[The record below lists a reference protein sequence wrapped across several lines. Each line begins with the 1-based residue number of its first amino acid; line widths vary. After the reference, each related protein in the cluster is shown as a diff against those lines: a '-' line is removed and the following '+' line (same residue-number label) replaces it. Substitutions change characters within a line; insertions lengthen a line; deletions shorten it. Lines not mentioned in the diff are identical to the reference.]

1 MNHLKTA
8 IFLALLTAL
17 LIFLGGAIGGKTGM
31 VVALGFAGVM
41 NFLAYWYSDKI
52 VLSMYG
58 AQEVGPAQAPE
69 LYAIVQ
75 ELAQRAAIP
84 MPRVYIIPTESP
96 NAFATGRDPK
106 HAAVAATQGILRIL
120 NRDELMGVM
129 AHELGHVIHR
139 DTLIATIAATIAGA
153 ISMLANWLQWA
164 VLFGMGR
171 GDDEEGPGLAG
182 GLIMAIIAP
191 IAATLVQMAVSRSRE
206 FLADEAGAQL
216 SGKPLA
222 LASALAKLH
231 HAAHAVPMDAN
242 PATSH
247 LFIVNPL
254 SAGSLLSLFSTHPP
268 VEERIARLRA
278 MAGGR

>member
-1 MNHLKTA
+1 MNQLKTT

-17 LIFLGGAIGGKTGM
+17 LVFLGGAMGGKTGM
-31 VVALGFAGVM
+31 VMALGLAGIM

-58 AQEVGPAQAPE
+58 AQEVGPAEAPE
-69 LYAIVQ
+69 LYGIVQ
-75 ELAQRAAIP
+75 ELAQRAGIP

-96 NAFATGRDPK
+96 NAFATGRSPK

-164 VLFGMGR
+164 VIFGMGR

-182 GLIMAIIAP
+182 GLIMAIVAP

-222 LASALAKLH
+222 LASALGKLQQ
-231 HAAHAVPMDAN
+231 AAHMMPMDAN

-254 SAGSLLSLFSTHPP
+254 SGGSILALFSTHPP
-268 VEERIARLRA
+268 VEERIARLKA
-278 MAGGR
+278 MAGR

>member
-1 MNHLKTA
+1 MNQFKTA
-8 IFLALLTAL
+8 ILLALLTAL
-17 LIFLGGAIGGKTGM
+17 LVFLGGAMGGKTGM
-31 VVALGFAGVM
+31 VVALGLAGVM

-58 AQEVGPAQAPE
+58 AQEVGPAEAPE
-69 LYAIVQ
+69 LYGIVR
-75 ELAQRAAIP
+75 ELAQRAGIP

-96 NAFATGRDPK
+96 NAFATGRSPQ

-120 NRDELMGVM
+120 SRDELMGVM

-139 DTLIATIAATIAGA
+139 DTLIATIVATMAGA

-164 VLFGMGR
+164 VIFGMGR

-206 FLADEAGAQL
+206 FLADEAGARL
-216 SGKPLA
+216 SEKPLG
-222 LASALAKLH
+222 LASALAKLQQSTQRM
-231 HAAHAVPMDAN
+231 PMDAN
-242 PATSH
+242 PATAH

-254 SAGSLLSLFSTHPP
+254 SSSSVLALFSTHPP
-268 VEERIARLRA
+268 VEERIARLKA
-278 MAGGR
+278 MASR

>member
-1 MNHLKTA
+1 MNQLKTT

-17 LIFLGGAIGGKTGM
+17 LVFLGGAMGGKTGM
-31 VVALGFAGVM
+31 VMALGLAGIM

-58 AQEVGPAQAPE
+58 AQEVGPAEAPE
-69 LYAIVQ
+69 LYGIVQ
-75 ELAQRAAIP
+75 ELAQRAGIP

-96 NAFATGRDPK
+96 NAFATGRSPK

-164 VLFGMGR
+164 VIFGMGR

-182 GLIMAIIAP
+182 GLIMAIVAP

-222 LASALAKLH
+222 LASALGKLQQ
-231 HAAHAVPMDAN
+231 AAHMMPMDAN

-247 LFIVNPL
+247 LFIVSPL
-254 SAGSLLSLFSTHPP
+254 SGSNVLALFSTHPP
-268 VEERIARLRA
+268 VEERIARLKA
-278 MAGGR
+278 MAGR

>member
-1 MNHLKTA
+1 MNQLKTT

-17 LIFLGGAIGGKTGM
+17 LVFLGGAMGGKTGM
-31 VVALGFAGVM
+31 VMALGLAGIM

-58 AQEVGPAQAPE
+58 AQEVGPAEAPE
-69 LYAIVQ
+69 LYGIVQ
-75 ELAQRAAIP
+75 ELAQRAGIP

-96 NAFATGRDPK
+96 NAFATGRSPK

-182 GLIMAIIAP
+182 GLIMAIVAP

-222 LASALAKLH
+222 LASALGKLQQ
-231 HAAHAVPMDAN
+231 AAHMMPMDAN

-254 SAGSLLSLFSTHPP
+254 SGGSMLALFSTHPP
-268 VEERIARLRA
+268 VEERIARLKA
-278 MAGGR
+278 MAGR

>member
-1 MNHLKTA
+1 MNQLKTT

-17 LIFLGGAIGGKTGM
+17 LVFLGGAVGGKTGM
-31 VVALGFAGVM
+31 VMALGLAGIM

-52 VLSMYG
+52 VLAMYG
-58 AQEVGPAQAPE
+58 AQEVGPAEAPV
-69 LYAIVQ
+69 LYGIVQ
-75 ELAQRAAIP
+75 ELAQRAGIP

-96 NAFATGRDPK
+96 NAFATGRSPK

-191 IAATLVQMAVSRSRE
+191 IGG
-206 FLADEAGAQL
+206 FI
-216 SGKPLA
+216 
-222 LASALAKLH
+222 
-231 HAAHAVPMDAN
+231 AVP
-242 PATSH
+242 
-247 LFIVNPL
+247 
-254 SAGSLLSLFSTHPP
+254 SLLILYALVRNIIPSK
-268 VEERIARLRA
+268 I
-278 MAGGR
+278 

>member
-1 MNHLKTA
+1 MNQLKTT

-17 LIFLGGAIGGKTGM
+17 LVFLGGAMGGKTGM
-31 VVALGFAGVM
+31 VMALGLAGIM

-52 VLSMYG
+52 VLAMYG
-58 AQEVGPAQAPE
+58 AQEVGPAEAPV
-69 LYAIVQ
+69 LYGIVQ
-75 ELAQRAAIP
+75 ELAQRAGIP

-96 NAFATGRDPK
+96 NAFATGRSPK

-222 LASALAKLH
+222 LASALGKLQQ
-231 HAAHAVPMDAN
+231 AAHMMPMDAN

-254 SAGSLLSLFSTHPP
+254 SGSNVLALFSTHPP
-268 VEERIARLRA
+268 VEERIARLKA
-278 MAGGR
+278 MAGR

>member
-1 MNHLKTA
+1 MNQLKTT

-17 LIFLGGAIGGKTGM
+17 LVFLGGAMGGKTGM
-31 VVALGFAGVM
+31 VMALGLAGIM

-58 AQEVGPAQAPE
+58 AQEVGPAEAPE
-69 LYAIVQ
+69 LYGIVQ
-75 ELAQRAAIP
+75 ELAQRAGIP

-96 NAFATGRDPK
+96 NAFATGRSPK

-164 VLFGMGR
+164 VIFGMGR

-182 GLIMAIIAP
+182 GLIMAIVAP

-222 LASALAKLH
+222 LASALGKLQQ
-231 HAAHAVPMDAN
+231 AAHMMPMDAN

-254 SAGSLLSLFSTHPP
+254 SGSNVLALFSTHPP
-268 VEERIARLRA
+268 VEERIARLKA
-278 MAGGR
+278 MAGH

>member
-1 MNHLKTA
+1 MNQLKTT

-17 LIFLGGAIGGKTGM
+17 LVFLGGAMGGKTGM
-31 VVALGFAGVM
+31 VMALGLAGIM

-58 AQEVGPAQAPE
+58 AQEVGPAEAPE
-69 LYAIVQ
+69 LYGIVQ
-75 ELAQRAAIP
+75 ELAQRAGIP

-96 NAFATGRDPK
+96 NAFATGRSPK

-182 GLIMAIIAP
+182 GLIMAIVAP

-222 LASALAKLH
+222 LASALGKLQQ
-231 HAAHAVPMDAN
+231 AAHMMPMDAN

-247 LFIVNPL
+247 LFIVSPL
-254 SAGSLLSLFSTHPP
+254 SGSNVLALFSTHPP
-268 VEERIARLRA
+268 VEERIARLKA
-278 MAGGR
+278 MAGR

>member
-1 MNHLKTA
+1 MHHVKTA
-8 IFLALLTAL
+8 IFLAILTAI
-17 LIFLGGAIGGKTGM
+17 LIGLGGALGGKTGM
-31 VVALGFAGVM
+31 VIALMLAGAM
-41 NFLAYWYSDKI
+41 NFLAYWYSDRI

-58 AQEVGPAQAPE
+58 AQEVGPAEAPD
-69 LYAIVQ
+69 LYSIVA
-75 ELAQRAAIP
+75 ELARRANIP
-84 MPRVYIIPTESP
+84 MPRVYIIPTEAP
-96 NAFATGRDPK
+96 NAFATGRSPQ
-106 HAAVAATQGILRIL
+106 HAAVAATAGILRIL

-129 AHELGHVIHR
+129 AHELGHVLHR

-153 ISMLANWLQWA
+153 VSMLANWLQWA

-171 GDDEEGPGLAG
+171 SDDEEGPGLAG
-182 GLIMAIIAP
+182 GILMAIIAP

-206 FLADEAGAQL
+206 YLADEAGAQL

-231 HAAHAVPMDAN
+231 QAAHMIPMDAN
-242 PATSH
+242 PATAH

-254 SAGSLLSLFSTHPP
+254 SGRSLANLFSTHPP

-278 MAGGR
+278 MAI

>member
-164 VLFGMGR
+164 VIFGMGR

-182 GLIMAIIAP
+182 GLIMAIVAP

-222 LASALAKLH
+222 LASALGKLQQ
-231 HAAHAVPMDAN
+231 AAHMMPMDAN

-254 SAGSLLSLFSTHPP
+254 SGGSILALFSTHPP
-268 VEERIARLRA
+268 VEERIARLKA
-278 MAGGR
+278 MAGR

>member
-1 MNHLKTA
+1 MNQLKTT

-17 LIFLGGAIGGKTGM
+17 LVFLGGAMGGKTGM
-31 VVALGFAGVM
+31 VMALGLAGIM

-58 AQEVGPAQAPE
+58 AQEVGPAEAPE
-69 LYAIVQ
+69 LYGIVQ
-75 ELAQRAAIP
+75 ELAQRAGIP

-96 NAFATGRDPK
+96 NAFATGRSPK

-222 LASALAKLH
+222 LASALGKLQQ
-231 HAAHAVPMDAN
+231 AAHMMPMDAN

-247 LFIVNPL
+247 LFIVSPL
-254 SAGSLLSLFSTHPP
+254 SGSNVLALFSTHPP
-268 VEERIARLRA
+268 VEERIARLKA
-278 MAGGR
+278 MAGR